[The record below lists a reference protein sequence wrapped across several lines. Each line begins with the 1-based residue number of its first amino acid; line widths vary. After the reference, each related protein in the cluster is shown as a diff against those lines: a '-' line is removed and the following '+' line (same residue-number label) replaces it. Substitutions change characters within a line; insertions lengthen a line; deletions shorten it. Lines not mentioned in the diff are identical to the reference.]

1 MIYFYFYVAEYP
13 NIIYS
18 PCDATVVAVAVVE
31 LVAGIDVGVDAVYGH
46 KKYHPI
52 SRVYVVD
59 DCDRSAYQVTVPVL
73 LCSFND
79 RDPDW

>member
-1 MIYFYFYVAEYP
+1 
-13 NIIYS
+13 
-18 PCDATVVAVAVVE
+18 VAVAVLE
-31 LVAGIDVGVDAVYGH
+31 LVAGIDAGVAEACGH

-52 SRVYVVD
+52 SRAYVVD
-59 DCDRSAYQVTVPVL
+59 DCDRSAYHVTVPVL